1 MVKKDIAGTAQG
13 ANPAVKEFVFT
24 VSKITE
30 TKNNKYCITLEKEG
44 IAVKSAFG
52 TLSTETVYN
61 LFLKDH
67 NLAVGASITLN
78 GKSFDSALL
87 AEGLRCD
94 TITDPDS
101 GKVQKR
107 LTAIVDDEE

>member
-1 MVKKDIAGTAQG
+1 MANNNIAGTAQG
-13 ANPAVKEFVFT
+13 ANPAVKEFTFL

-30 TKNNKYCITLEKEG
+30 TKNNKFCITLEKEG
-44 IAVKSAFG
+44 NKVKSAFG
-52 TLSTETVYN
+52 TLSTEVIYN
-61 LFLKDH
+61 LFLRDH
-67 NLAVGASITLN
+67 ELSIGQSITLKGN
-78 GKSFDSALL
+78 NFDQALL

-107 LTAIVDDEE
+107 LTAIVDEE